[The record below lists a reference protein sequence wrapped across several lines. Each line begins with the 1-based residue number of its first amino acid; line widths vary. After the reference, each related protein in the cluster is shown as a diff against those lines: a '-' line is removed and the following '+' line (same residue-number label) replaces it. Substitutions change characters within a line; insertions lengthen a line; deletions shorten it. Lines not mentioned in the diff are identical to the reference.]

1 MSYRFILF
9 LSIITLIVSCKNEKE
24 EIEIAMKEYDRLILN
39 VDADSIANTF
49 LINGEMGE
57 VGKTKVIGRDSIRA
71 LLKTF
76 SHFKVLS
83 NKSNTTSIEI
93 KEDSAKQKGTFHQT
107 VIVNK
112 DTLRA
117 EGEFFATWVKQRNDK
132 WLLKR
137 MMTKSK
143 S

>member
-1 MSYRFILF
+1 MSNRFILF
-9 LSIITLIVSCKNEKE
+9 LAVISLIASCKNEKE
-24 EIEIAMKEYDRLILN
+24 EIEIVMKEYDRLILN

-57 VGKTKVIGRDSIRA
+57 VGKTKVIGRDSIQA

-83 NKSNTTSIEI
+83 NQSSTTFIEI
-93 KEDSAKQKGTFHQT
+93 KKDSAKQEGTFRQK

-117 EGEFFATWVKQRNDK
+117 EGEFFATWIKQRNGK

-143 S
+143 